1 MLATVVDTKELW
13 ETVVASLVA
22 AVGVTT
28 TFSLLIFGAARAA
41 DYQRSEHPLAA
52 FAFGAL
58 AFVSLIVT
66 VGIVVLGIVV
76 MLSKS

>member
-1 MLATVVDTKELW
+1 MLATIVDTKELW

-41 DYQRSEHPLAA
+41 DLQRDDRPIAA
-52 FAFGAL
+52 AGFGAL
-58 AFVSLIVT
+58 AALAFIATLAA
-66 VGIVVLGIVV
+66 VGLGIVV
-76 MLSKS
+76 MLSK